1 MPDVIVPL
9 EHAPPAECGEEPFGA
24 GVVRPEFRQMGAGIH
39 RTFLESRQE
48 AVGVTVVA
56 LLGEGLRGEDEYALE
71 VTPPAPEPVTKPP
84 DPVPDLVA
92 ENEVALV
99 DGTGP
104 AACLLLLLE
113 ELGVP
118 GGEVAILLHF
128 PDRELAHGPQPS
140 GVADFGATLVP
151 LPSCLC
157 GEGHSKSAS
166 REVTVPAAL
175 LFRKIPLPGTR
186 G

>member
-1 MPDVIVPL
+1 MSHVIVPL
-9 EHAPPAECGEEPFGA
+9 EHAPPAERGEEPFGA
-24 GVVRPEFRQMGAGIH
+24 GVLRPEFRQMGAGIH

-56 LLGEGLRGEDEYALE
+56 LLGEDEHVLE
-71 VTPPAPEPVTKPP
+71 VSHPAPEPVTKPP

-118 GGEVAILLHF
+118 GGEVPSLPLS
-128 PDRELAHGPQPS
+128 PDRESPHGPPPL
-140 GVADFGATLVP
+140 GVAVLGQTLVP
-151 LPSCLC
+151 PPSCLW
-157 GEGHSKSAS
+157 GGGPPKSAS
-166 REVTVPAAL
+166 FEERVPAAL
-175 LFRKIPLPGTR
+175 LFRKIPLP
-186 G
+186 